1 MPKSQLLRRCIT
13 QSVQSPITFSSAIG
27 IAVIQTTDLYER
39 PMQTLLFDSPSY
51 LSGIL
56 DIFGPYSTWLWLA
69 IAAVIIVLLFRPIL
83 QLVGVVIVPEDRI
96 GLVTKKFVLFGKHK
110 ELQSGR
116 IIALNGEAG
125 FQSQT
130 LAPGIYFW
138 KWIWQY
144 QITLQPLTIIP
155 DGLIGLVMS
164 KDGGELLPGAILARR
179 VNCEM
184 FQDAEIFLREGGQK
198 GRQAAY
204 LTPGTYRINAFL
216 FEVTLANMTQI
227 KENMVGIVTTL
238 DGAPLAEGQIAGRVT
253 EGHSNFQ
260 NADAFLS
267 AGGSRGL
274 QPQVILA
281 GSYFLNT
288 WFVHVEEIPMTEI
301 SIGSVGVVISYYGDD
316 GVDISGTDFKHG
328 NIVAKG
334 HKGVWSE
341 PLGPG
346 KYPLNTYILRI
357 EHVPT
362 TNLVLN
368 WANARSEAHQLDKHL
383 STITVRSK
391 DGFPFNLDVSQ
402 IIHIPMTEASKVIAR
417 FGNMNNLVSQ
427 VLEPTIGNYFRN
439 SAQDSDVISFLST
452 RKERQASAR
461 SHINDVLDQYNVN
474 GVDTLIG
481 DIAPPDSL
489 MKTLTDRKIAEEQ
502 KITYDTQRMAQE
514 TRQDLEKETAIA
526 DIQKQI
532 VQADQGV
539 QIAERVA
546 DAAVKKAEGDAAS
559 VRLNASAEAER
570 TKVIAQAEAQKIA
583 VTGNAEAEKI
593 LAIGKANAESYQL
606 QVNAMGGDNFTRT
619 KVAEIIGRDKVK
631 VMPDILIT
639 GGGDGSNGALSGL
652 LGMKLMDELGGKTT
666 PPATLQPTVTIATAK
681 PSEPLT

>member
-1 MPKSQLLRRCIT
+1 MQILEFPLPLAGIFEVLTSNVKLLVLLAAILLLIVFFRKALQLL
-13 QSVQSPITFSSAIG
+13 
-27 IAVIQTTDLYER
+27 
-39 PMQTLLFDSPSY
+39 
-51 LSGIL
+51 
-56 DIFGPYSTWLWLA
+56 
-69 IAAVIIVLLFRPIL
+69 
-83 QLVGVVIVPEDRI
+83 GVVVIPEDKI
-96 GLVTKKFVLFGKHK
+96 GLVTKKFVLFGEHK
-110 ELQSGR
+110 ELPSGR

-130 LAPGIYFW
+130 LAPGLYLW

-144 QITLQPLTIIP
+144 EITLQPLMVIQ
-155 DGLIGLVMS
+155 DGLIGLIMS
-164 KDGGELLPGAILARR
+164 KDGGELLPGAVLARR
-179 VNCEM
+179 VDCQM
-184 FQDAEIFLREGGQK
+184 FQDAEMFLRSGGQK
-198 GRQAAY
+198 GRQAAF
-204 LTPGTYRINAFL
+204 LTPGTYRINTFL
-216 FEVTLANMTQI
+216 FDVTLAKMTQI

-238 DGAPLAEGQIAGRVT
+238 DGAPLPEGQIAGRVT

-260 NADAFLS
+260 NADAFLA
-267 AGGSRGL
+267 AGGCRGL

-281 GSYFLNT
+281 GSYFLNL

-301 SIGSVGVVISYYGDD
+301 SIGSVGVVISYYGDE
-316 GVDISGTDFKHG
+316 GVDVSGLDFKHG

-334 HKGVWSE
+334 SKGVWAE

-346 KYPLNTYILRI
+346 KYPLNTYILRV

-368 WANARSEAHQLDKHL
+368 WANARTEAHQLDKHL

-402 IIHIPMTEASKVIAR
+402 IIHIPMVEASKVIAR

-439 SAQDSDVISFLST
+439 SAQDSDVIAFLST

-461 SHINDVLDQYNVN
+461 VHINEVLDQYNVN

-481 DIAPPDSL
+481 DIAPPESL

-502 KITYDTQRMAQE
+502 KVTYDTQRMAQE
-514 TRQDLEKETAIA
+514 TRQNLEKQTAIA

-546 DAAVKKAEGDAAS
+546 DAAVKKAGGDAAS
-559 VRLNASAEAER
+559 VKLNAAAEAER
-570 TKVIAQAEAQKIA
+570 TKVLADAEARRIA
-583 VTGNAEAEKI
+583 LTGNAEAEKI

-619 KVAEIIGRDKVK
+619 KIAEIIGKDKVK

-639 GGGDGSNGALSGL
+639 GGGDGSTNGALSGL
-652 LGMKLMDELGGKTT
+652 LGMKLMEELGGKTPRPPS
-666 PPATLQPTVTIATAK
+666 PPAAPTQAPVK
-681 PSEPLT
+681 PFEPLV